1 MVCHICHM
9 SHLNQLYISHTL
21 LAVFSSMYLLIFS
34 FCLLP
39 KECYIPVNGV
49 GLFAILLI
57 SLIDCSLE
65 LLIFVLKVYFLP
77 GEYYAI

>member
-1 MVCHICHM
+1 
-9 SHLNQLYISHTL
+9 
-21 LAVFSSMYLLIFS
+21 
-34 FCLLP
+34 LLP